1 MMKKKEKSPVE
12 TGTLALN
19 NKLLCN
25 AVGKLLNRVLRNEEG
40 NVAIQVVMTIAVSA
54 IFFQLFR
61 TLWERADA
69 LGLRLWF
76 IDVIRTVVVWNPG
89 T

>member
-1 MMKKKEKSPVE
+1 MMKKKENCPFE
-12 TGTLALN
+12 TRTPALN
-19 NKLLCN
+19 NKLLFN
-25 AVGKLLNRVLRNEEG
+25 AILRLLNSVLRKEEG

-61 TLWERADA
+61 ALWERADA
-69 LGLRLWF
+69 LGVRLWF